1 MKQRWTDD
9 ELLQDFTLHPDELSL
24 LTSTTDSNR
33 LGFAVLLKYFK
44 YEGRF
49 PQNPSSIPTEIIG
62 YIAQQIDVQPEALAG
77 YDFGGHSIREHR
89 ARIRQ
94 WLSFRPYVETD
105 RQLLIDW
112 LCEIVLPE
120 CSLSI
125 GNFTRIV
132 LVPPMHR
139 HRGDNPLEQQI
150 DQEDDE

>member
-33 LGFAVLLKYFK
+33 LGFAVLLKCFK

-77 YDFGGHSIREHR
+77 MTLADVPSVNTAPESDSGFHFDPMSK
-89 ARIRQ
+89 RIAN
-94 WLSFRPYVETD
+94 Y
-105 RQLLIDW
+105 
-112 LCEIVLPE
+112 
-120 CSLSI
+120 
-125 GNFTRIV
+125 
-132 LVPPMHR
+132 
-139 HRGDNPLEQQI
+139 
-150 DQEDDE
+150 